1 MIFKTNINLFIRT
14 LLILISIFS
23 FIVFSAFVI
32 ATPTGPSAIDITEN
46 NTSAATA
53 AQMVNI
59 SGGIISKMNYCKT
72 KVGSIYL
79 SKNDEIGIFLKK
91 RYHNM
96 GIANKALELLV
107 EKNPQE
113 RYLANVNPKNSN
125 SIKFFKKNNFK
136 LIQYTFEL
144 EKN

>member
-1 MIFKTNINLFIRT
+1 MLQKTITLRAVNASDFRFLFNLLKERDPK
-14 LLILISIFS
+14 
-23 FIVFSAFVI
+23 A
-32 ATPTGPSAIDITEN
+32 
-46 NTSAATA
+46 
-53 AQMVNI
+53 NI
-59 SGGIISKMNYCKT
+59 SHKNMPTYLEHVKFVESKPYSKWYVIENSKT

-136 LIQYTFEL
+136 LIQYTYEL
-144 EKN
+144 TFD

>member
-1 MIFKTNINLFIRT
+1 
-14 LLILISIFS
+14 
-23 FIVFSAFVI
+23 
-32 ATPTGPSAIDITEN
+32 
-46 NTSAATA
+46 
-53 AQMVNI
+53 
-59 SGGIISKMNYCKT
+59 
-72 KVGSIYL
+72 
-79 SKNDEIGIFLKK
+79 
-91 RYHNM
+91 M